1 MISLRRAVIL
11 PWAAPGVFDRESTLW
26 RLVRN
31 LAILIALTLLFYA
44 WASRTLAMR
53 VGDGSEYYAL
63 QIAWSDTHRPYMSEH
78 AWKEYSELQ
87 GAGSI
92 RGLVARENLEHA
104 FPALHLGTTSDFN
117 HFWMYSALAAG
128 IHQALAVSGVE
139 LSIHE
144 SFLALHALLF
154 AIALL
159 LISRWH
165 GSRGTIAWIALSLGS
180 PVLWFATKV
189 HTEFFTVCLTVIAVA
204 AAMKNRWAVAGV
216 ALALA
221 STQNIS
227 FALPALVSC
236 LAALPLGHRKEHN
249 RALDVCLI
257 SLSAVLALA
266 HPAYYFFRFGVITPQ
281 LIAGGASIE
290 SFDPL
295 RGLNFLF
302 DLDVGLLP
310 NWPLGAVFATVGL
323 FAIRWKKIWG
333 ERAFLIFLLA
343 YMGSSLLAQSATENM
358 NSGATINVARYGLWY
373 LCLFFPLLLGT
384 QAVAA
389 RDTGIIGK
397 VTVALGLFALLAFN
411 YSVYRPNQYEDYTSP
426 TWASTFAYSHLSRI
440 VEPNVEIFRER
451 NAGMG
456 EAPLPRPSVVLGPSC
471 RLALI
476 LSGHGSEPVVLGNGS
491 CGMSQSGLVGLLEQ
505 RGAWSDPR
513 RKDYYMR
520 LSRDDIA
527 SLYTT
532 VERGVPI
539 QASAPPSALRD
550 ILVSG
555 WSHDEPWG
563 VWSDGKSAKIAFTI
577 NDVGTGDV
585 HLSLLVT
592 GFFFGS
598 HNEVAVAP
606 SVNDRRLPTFVLR
619 AEQRLP
625 ARIDLAIPERDV
637 RRANGRIE
645 LTLGI
650 QSPRSPSA
658 LGMSDDHRQL
668 GIGLIGLT
676 IR

>member
-1 MISLRRAVIL
+1 MISLRRNAIL
-11 PWAAPGVFDRESTLW
+11 HCAILNVFDSQSALW
-26 RLVRN
+26 RFVRS
-31 LAILIALTLLFYA
+31 LAILIALTLLFFA
-44 WASRTLAMR
+44 CASRIPATR

-63 QIAWSDTHRPYMSEH
+63 QIAWSDTHRPYMSEP
-78 AWKEYSELQ
+78 AWKEYSELH

-92 RGLVARENLEHA
+92 RALVPRENLEHA
-104 FPALHLGTTSDFN
+104 FPALHLGATSDFN

-128 IHQALAVSGVE
+128 VYQAFAASGVE
-139 LSIHE
+139 LSIHG

-159 LISRWH
+159 LISHWH

-204 AAMKNRWAVAGV
+204 AAMKNRWAAAGV

-281 LIAGGASIE
+281 LVAGGASTE
-290 SFDPL
+290 NFDLL

-310 NWPLGAVFATVGL
+310 NWPLGTLFATIGL
-323 FAIRWKKIWG
+323 FLINWKQIWGKKIL
-333 ERAFLIFLLA
+333 LIFLFT
-343 YMGSSLLAQSATENM
+343 YMVSSLLAQSATENM
-358 NSGATINVARYGLWY
+358 NSGATISVARYGLWY
-373 LCLFFPLLLGT
+373 LCLFFPLLLGA
-384 QAVAA
+384 QAEAA
-389 RDTGIIGK
+389 RRIGIIGK
-397 VTVALGLFALLAFN
+397 VTVAIGLFALLAFN

-426 TWASTFAYSHLSRI
+426 TWASRFVYSHLPGI
-440 VEPNVEIFRER
+440 VDPDVEIFRER

-456 EAPLPRPSVVLGPSC
+456 EEPLPRPSVVLGPGC
-471 RLALI
+471 RLALV
-476 LSGHGSEPVVLGNGS
+476 LAGHGNEPVVLGNGS
-491 CGMSQSGLVGLLEQ
+491 CGMSRSAVVALLKQ
-505 RGAWSDPR
+505 RGAWSGSGGNDH
-513 RKDYYMR
+513 YMR

-527 SLYTT
+527 SLYTS
-532 VERGVPI
+532 VERGAVV
-539 QASAPPSALRD
+539 QASEPPSALRD
-550 ILVSG
+550 FLVSG

-563 VWSDGKSAKIAFTI
+563 VWSEGKSAKIAFNI
-577 NDVGTGDV
+577 KDVGTGDV

-592 GFFFGS
+592 GFFYGS
-598 HNEVAVAP
+598 HNKVVVAP

-619 AEQRLP
+619 ADQALP
-625 ARIDLAIPERDV
+625 ARIDLVIPEQDV
-637 RRANGRIE
+637 LRANGRIE
-645 LTLGI
+645 LILDI
-650 QSPRSPSA
+650 HSPRSPSA

-668 GIGLIGLT
+668 GIGLIRLS